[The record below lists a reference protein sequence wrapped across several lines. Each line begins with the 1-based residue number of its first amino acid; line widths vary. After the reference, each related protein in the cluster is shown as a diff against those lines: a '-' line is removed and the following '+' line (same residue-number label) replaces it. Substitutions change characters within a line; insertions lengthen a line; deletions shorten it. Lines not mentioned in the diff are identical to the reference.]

1 MSYRVELPVF
11 SGPMD
16 LLLHLVKQQEVD
28 IHDVKITLVLDQY
41 LAHIDV
47 LEALDLADIGDFVVM
62 ASTLMEIK
70 SRELLPREEVDLEQE
85 LNPKDDLI
93 RRLLEYKR
101 YRDISRR
108 LAGMMERR
116 GQMVAPVIA
125 VPKELLN
132 GATEGKDFDLGSIQ
146 VWDLTEAFAKL
157 LEETGGDKEIT
168 FDVARRN
175 VDYYAGQILDRMRG
189 RANVNFLELFDPA
202 LGRYELIG
210 VFSADTPRINP
221 MFAMLLPSTLPV
233 AIPGLPRRT
242 DSIPT
247 TSSGAD
253 VPNATSVSPTI
264 SLLMPSVSAIRVI
277 SAKPPGDRVSSKIL
291 LSIPVTV

>member
-28 IHDVKITLVLDQY
+28 IHDVRIAIVLDQY
-41 LAHIDV
+41 LAHVDV
-47 LEALDLADIGDFVVM
+47 LEALDLADLGDFVVM

-70 SRELLPREEVDLEQE
+70 SQELLPTEEIDLEQE

-116 GQMVAPVIA
+116 GQMVEPVIA

-132 GATEGKDFDLGSIQ
+132 GDAEEKSFDRYFDSIATPAADKRPVILEGYAHLDPINASDNLAVPAIVDFINELRQ
-146 VWDLTEAFAKL
+146 RKL
-157 LEETGGDKEIT
+157 LET
-168 FDVARRN
+168 F
-175 VDYYAGQILDRMRG
+175 
-189 RANVNFLELFDPA
+189 
-202 LGRYELIG
+202 
-210 VFSADTPRINP
+210 
-221 MFAMLLPSTLPV
+221 
-233 AIPGLPRRT
+233 
-242 DSIPT
+242 
-247 TSSGAD
+247 
-253 VPNATSVSPTI
+253 
-264 SLLMPSVSAIRVI
+264 
-277 SAKPPGDRVSSKIL
+277 
-291 LSIPVTV
+291 